1 MNDPKFIRNSS
12 PHEVSMPEG
21 SRVAASK
28 SAEIAGPA
36 VRQLLAENES
46 AVLPEIVSP
55 SSNDSLLPGP
65 ANVLK
70 EVILA
75 QRESHVDEP
84 RSSPDVSQAVQA
96 TFKQELEAEPEMNF
110 PARLIYLKLE
120 NDKVKSELDSL
131 ELQMTTGV

>member
-1 MNDPKFIRNSS
+1 MSDPKFIRNSS

-36 VRQLLAENES
+36 VRQLLAEDES
-46 AVLPEIVSP
+46 AVLPEIVAPTSSVSP
-55 SSNDSLLPGP
+55 LPGP
-65 ANVLK
+65 PSVLK
-70 EVILA
+70 EVILS
-75 QRESHVDEP
+75 QRESHVDVP
-84 RSSPDVSQAVQA
+84 RASPDVQEAVHES
-96 TFKQELEAEPEMNF
+96 FNQELEAEPEMNF